1 MTVLETPAH
10 SRSIGHRRASTTKRR
25 VSSLGSHT
33 FAMYTVPADAF
44 LQMTEVKMHEELAD
58 AGVLSEFDESL
69 GKAMFVSHQWLSDT
83 HPDPDFQQ
91 LKVLQD
97 ALRNIVA
104 GTSSIS
110 QDVFSEIVYGRGRG
124 PTPGDFASGHLHIWY
139 DYFSIPQSHD
149 HRASQDRQTAIQ
161 SIPTYVARCEFFVV
175 LCPALKHRDQ
185 KRTLSHATWGERG

>member
-1 MTVLETPAH
+1 M
-10 SRSIGHRRASTTKRR
+10 
-25 VSSLGSHT
+25 
-33 FAMYTVPADAF
+33 MYTVPADAF
-44 LQMTEVKMHEELAD
+44 LQMTEVQTHEELAD

-97 ALRNIVA
+97 TLRNIVA

-110 QDVFSEIVYGRGRG
+110 EALLSEIMYGRRRC
-124 PTPGDFASGHLHIWY
+124 PTPGDFASDHLHIWY

-149 HRASQDRQTAIQ
+149 QRASQGRQTAIQ

-175 LCPALKHRDQ
+175 LCPALEHRDQ